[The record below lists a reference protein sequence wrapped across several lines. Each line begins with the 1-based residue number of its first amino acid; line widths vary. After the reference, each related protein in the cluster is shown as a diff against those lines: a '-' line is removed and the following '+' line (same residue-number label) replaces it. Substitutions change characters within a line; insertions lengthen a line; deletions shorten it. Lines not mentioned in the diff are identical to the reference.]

1 MPLYRYQALDV
12 KGKPKSGLLDAS
24 SELDAKERLRAQ
36 GLMVKQLT
44 RRKEGASRENLKA
57 DALIVFSIQLSQLL
71 QAGIPLYESLTT
83 IEEQYRGTASH
94 RILVSLSTQIKEG
107 SSLSRAMSSFPKSF
121 NSLYCSIIAAGESVG
136 ALPQVLEQIVLLLS
150 KQQAL
155 RTQIVTAMLYP
166 SILAGF
172 CFVIIGVLLGFV
184 IPSIEGMFEGRE
196 LNGFTATVFGVSHL
210 VREQGIYLLIGL
222 SSMIALLVYGLR
234 QPVWRRRWQK
244 LVLSLPLFGTLSKYT
259 ATARFS
265 RTLTT
270 LLDGGMPMI
279 EALATARRTV
289 GNAILEKD
297 LEHVEEKILSG
308 STLGA
313 ELIKLTWIPPM
324 ASRMIAAG
332 EIAGTTVAMLKK
344 VAEMYEQEVEK
355 RLARLMTLAQPAI
368 LLIMGGIIGI
378 VMVAILLPMSQAAN
392 LAGG

>member
-1 MPLYRYQALDV
+1 MPLYRYQALDS
-12 KGKPKSGLLDAS
+12 KGKSKSGLLDAS
-24 SELDAKERLRAQ
+24 SELDAKERLRSQ
-36 GLMVKQLT
+36 GLMVKQLSV
-44 RRKEGASRENLKA
+44 RKEGGSRENLKS

-83 IEEQYRGTASH
+83 IEEQYRGNASH

-107 SSLSRAMSSFPKSF
+107 SSLSRAMSAFPKSF
-121 NSLYCSIIAAGESVG
+121 SPLYCSMIAAGESVG
-136 ALPQVLEQIVLLLS
+136 AVPQVLEQVVLLLS

-166 SILAGF
+166 GILAGF
-172 CFVIIGVLLGFV
+172 CLVIIGVLLGFV

-196 LNGFTATVFGVSHL
+196 LNGFTAAVFGVSHL
-210 VREQGIYLLIGL
+210 VREKGIFLLIL
-222 SSMIALLVYGLR
+222 LAALIALVMYGLR
-234 QPVWRRRWQK
+234 QPIWQRRYQQ
-244 LVLSLPLFGTLSKYT
+244 LILALPFFSTLTQYT

-279 EALATARRTV
+279 EALATARKTV

-297 LEHVEEKILSG
+297 LERVEEKILSG
-308 STLGA
+308 STLGT

-332 EIAGTTVAMLKK
+332 EIAGTTIPMLKK

-355 RLARLMTLAQPAI
+355 RLARIMTLAQPAI

-392 LAGG
+392 LGG

>member
-1 MPLYRYQALDV
+1 MPLYRYQALDS
-12 KGKPKSGLLDAS
+12 KGKKKSGLLDAS

-36 GLMVKQLT
+36 GLMVKQLSI
-44 RRKEGASRENLKA
+44 RKEGSGRENLNT

-83 IEEQYRGTASH
+83 IEEQYRGTPSH

-107 SSLSRAMSSFPKSF
+107 STLSRAMSEFPKSF
-121 NSLYCSIIAAGESVG
+121 SPLYCSIISAGESVG
-136 ALPQVLEQIVLLLS
+136 AVPQVLEQIIILLG

-166 SILAGF
+166 GILAGF
-172 CFVIIGVLLGFV
+172 CLVIIGVLLGFV

-196 LNGFTATVFGVSHL
+196 LNGFTSAVFATSHL
-210 VREQGIYLLIGL
+210 VREHGLILLVLLAASIGL
-222 SSMIALLVYGLR
+222 CVYMLR
-234 QPVWRRRWQK
+234 KPLWRRRYQQ
-244 LVLSLPLFGTLSKYT
+244 LVLKLPFFKTLTQYT

-279 EALATARRTV
+279 EALDTARQTV
-289 GNAILEKD
+289 GNVVLEED
-297 LEHVEEKILSG
+297 LKVVEERILSG

-313 ELIKLTWIPPM
+313 ELLKLTWIPPM

-332 EIAGTTVAMLKK
+332 EIAGNTVAMLKK

-355 RLARLMTLAQPAI
+355 RLTRLMTLAQPAI
-368 LLIMGGIIGI
+368 LLVMGGIIGI
-378 VMVAILLPMSQAAN
+378 VMIAILLPMSQAAN
-392 LAGG
+392 LASG